1 MIHRTAVLIT
11 ILSSP
16 AGMGLAQQEAP
27 GAVSPEDAS
36 VQDDAPDEA
45 RQSPGRFHLGPLYLI
60 PYIRVG
66 SIGFDSNVLYTPT
79 ERQPDFSI
87 SGGPGLELALPIR
100 QASRLTVDGG
110 VSYLYYAQTESQR
123 RLNKY
128 ASALLAYDPFEYAPP
143 TTEAVDEYRPQRRA
157 WIRESYEDT
166 NSRINLEL
174 DERVPRIL
182 EGTSADLLLPIFGR
196 LAIQANGLRE
206 HSEVKE
212 EARYLGNDLQ
222 KTLNKNRYLVGG
234 ALRYSV
240 TIKTTLVAQ
249 AEQEFHRYEVDP
261 DRDGDIARLM
271 GGIETDRTALIS
283 GHALAGVGRFRPT
296 DGGPDRDSTEV
307 DIDATIN
314 FTPRT
319 RLGGV
324 YRQGLTLSVLST
336 PADEPTVFTRVG
348 ELRIEKDLWDRFDL
362 QMYGRLTHLT
372 TDGPVAILQPDGTLV
387 VQERDD
393 RSRQA
398 GLNFG
403 YTFRPD
409 VRVGV
414 DVSYTTRESNF
425 EYFGI
430 EGLIVGFTVNY
441 IP

>member
-1 MIHRTAVLIT
+1 LLSTPLVVL
-11 ILSSP
+11 
-16 AGMGLAQQEAP
+16 LAATLHGQ
-27 GAVSPEDAS
+27 
-36 VQDDAPDEA
+36 DAPAPPPQEPPASTPEEPAAPVAEA
-45 RQSPGRFHLGPLYLI
+45 ERPGRFRVGALYLT
-60 PYIRVG
+60 PYIRID

-87 SGGPGLELALPIR
+87 SGGPGLEVALPIR
-100 QASRLTVDGG
+100 QASRLTLDGG
-110 VSYLYYAQTESQR
+110 LSYLYYAQTESQR
-123 RLNKY
+123 RLNGY
-128 ASALLAYDPFEYAPP
+128 AKARLAYDPFEYAPP
-143 TTEAVDEYRPQRRA
+143 STEAIDEYRPPRRA
-157 WIRESYEDT
+157 WIEESYEDT

-182 EGTSADLLLPIFGR
+182 EGTSAELLLPLFGR

-222 KTLNKNRYLVGG
+222 RTLNKNRYLVGG

-249 AEQEFHRYEVDP
+249 GEQEFHRYEVDP

-271 GGIETDRTALIS
+271 GGIETDTTALIS

-307 DIDATIN
+307 DVDATIN

-348 ELRIEKDLWDRFDL
+348 EVRLEKDLWDRFDL
-362 QMYGRLTHLT
+362 QLYGRLTHLT

-387 VQERDD
+387 IEERDD

-425 EYFGI
+425 EYFGV
-430 EGLIVGFTVNY
+430 EGLIVGLTVNY
-441 IP
+441 VP